1 MEEEGGR
8 ARADLAGKEAE
19 LSGKDAALAATEN
32 ELASA
37 QSVVQRL
44 RGGWQEDAE
53 AQARKLGEVEAR
65 AQDEQAEIARL
76 LLEDAAQIRRLHGQ
90 AKKIQVELGRVRAEL
105 VGKDTE
111 IERLRSLVSEAE
123 TKKLEV
129 PLSRILIGSLRCLH
143 PES

>member
-37 QSVVQRL
+37 QSEVQRL

-53 AQARKLGEVEAR
+53 AQARKMGEVEER
-65 AQDEQAEIARL
+65 AQAERAEFGRL
-76 LLEDAAQIRRLHGQ
+76 RLDHAAQIRGLHQQEKTAG
-90 AKKIQVELGRVRAEL
+90 AEL
-105 VGKDTE
+105 VGNYTE

-129 PLSRILIGSLRCLH
+129 PLSRILIGRLRCLY